1 MPRYLYSAR
10 RKHPHQLRVLLLD
23 LLNDLLHRCHELHHH
38 GLNRRKLLGRENILL
53 LEMLLAWVSIL
64 LLLEPPS
71 VLTVFRHRCNFPLDT
86 RVPGCEVIGTFK
98 PIRGKSRILV
108 ATFGSHPR
116 RHFWIPIRGG
126 GGTCP
131 DCWDTQFA
139 HGKQRNKTIV

>member
-108 ATFGSHPR
+108 ATFGSRYAAEVALVPTA
-116 RHFWIPIRGG
+116 
-126 GGTCP
+126 GTHNLR
-131 DCWDTQFA
+131 T
-139 HGKQRNKTIV
+139 GNKEIKR